1 MGISENLKII
11 RERIERAA
19 RRAGRNPEEIR
30 LLAVTKEVDPERII
44 EAARCGVDIF
54 GENYAQER
62 REKHDIVEKALEKKI
77 KWHFIGRLQKNKVK
91 YILGRAELI
100 HSLDSL
106 SVAEEINKRAEKLGI
121 KVPVLLEINIGGEEA
136 KGGIRP
142 EQVESFL
149 LELRRFSHI
158 TVEGLM
164 TMPPFFDNPEMARPY
179 FIQLGKLRDRLNPRF
194 PSLKE
199 LSMGMSGD
207 FEVAV
212 EEGATIVRIG
222 TAIFGPRKEA
232 LAAN

>member
-1 MGISENLKII
+1 MEIAENLKII

-19 RRAGRNPEEIR
+19 KRAGRNPEEIR
-30 LLAVTKEVDPERII
+30 LLAVTKEVDPERIM

-54 GENYAQER
+54 GENYAQELR
-62 REKHDIVEKALEKKI
+62 DKHDIVEKALEKKI

-142 EQVESFL
+142 EQTESFL
-149 LELRRFSHI
+149 LEMGRFSHV

-179 FIQLGKLRDRLNPRF
+179 FIQLRKLRDRLNPRF
-194 PSLKE
+194 PNLKE

-222 TAIFGPRKEA
+222 TAIFGSRKEA

>member
-1 MGISENLKII
+1 MGIAENLKII
-11 RERIERAA
+11 RERIEKAA
-19 RRAGRNPEEIR
+19 NRVRRNPEGIR

-54 GENYAQER
+54 GENYAQELR
-62 REKHDIVEKALEKKI
+62 DKHDIVEKALEKKI

-106 SVAEEINKRAEKLGI
+106 SVAEEINKRAGKLGI

-142 EQVESFL
+142 EQVEGFL
-149 LELRRFSHI
+149 VELGRFPHI
-158 TVEGLM
+158 DVEGFM
-164 TMPPFFDNPEMARPY
+164 TMPPLFDDPEMARPY
-179 FIQLGKLRDRLNPRF
+179 FMQLRGLRDKLSSRF
-194 PSLKE
+194 PNLKE

-207 FEVAV
+207 FEIAI

-222 TAIFGPRKEA
+222 TAIFGPR
-232 LAAN
+232 